1 MSIEVW
7 TQEQMLNGG
16 SQGALLVDFFADWCG
31 PCRMQLPV
39 LEEFAEAHPEVK
51 VVKINTE
58 EALEITSRFE
68 VTSLPTVIF
77 FKDGKEI
84 SRKVGL
90 QDLESITAMC
100 KSD

>member
-7 TQEQMLNGG
+7 TQQQMMSEG
-16 SQGALLVDFFADWCG
+16 SRGALLVDFFADWCG

-39 LEEFAEAHPEVK
+39 LEEFAQEHPEIK

-58 EALEITSRFE
+58 EALDITSRFE
-68 VTSLPTVIF
+68 VTSLPTLIF

-84 SRKVGL
+84 ARKVGL
-90 QDLESITAMC
+90 QDVDAIKEMC
-100 KSD
+100 Q